1 MGILL
6 SDKIFTYPHKSLFTK
21 GVGSL
26 RLLQDYIM
34 ANSSNSSR
42 TKNLEQELEKK
53 LVEIGQKGRKE
64 EAAKQ
69 AQHIGIPFSDLKNVS
84 IDNEA
89 LGILDE
95 SIAKSAR
102 MAVLYRSGS
111 SLIVAIID
119 PDSTA
124 TKESLELLAKQGF
137 SVKTLMT
144 TPEAMASVLKRYET
158 LKEATLFETGA
169 IEIDTEK
176 LDALSKQINT
186 LSDLRN
192 KISFISATELL
203 EILIAGALKTSAS
216 DIHFEPEAK
225 GVRLRYRL
233 DGLLHDVVTFDSQL
247 YLKALSRIKVLSKL
261 KLNVHNTPQDGRFTI
276 KQQEVAIE
284 VRVSVLPSEHGE
296 TVVMRLLD
304 PRTIVSKLE
313 DLGMRP
319 DILGQVEELLKKPN
333 GTLLTTGPTGSGKT
347 STLYA
352 FVNRLN
358 TPDTKIITIEDPIE
372 YHIKG
377 ISQTQ
382 VEPSKNYTFAN
393 GLRAIVRQDPDV
405 ILVGEIRD
413 FETADIA
420 LNAALTGHLVLS
432 TLHTNDAAGTIPR
445 LIDLGIKPETIA
457 PAISLAM
464 AQRLL
469 RRLCPKCKKKST
481 LPSDELAKV
490 HNAMEPLRK
499 QFSLPPIDEKLAV
512 YSAGT
517 CKECDETGYKSRA
530 GVFEIFTVTRAMEKL
545 ILSRAPSVS
554 DIKELAISE
563 GMVTMLQDGYLK
575 LIEGV
580 TSIEEVRRVLG

>member
-1 MGILL
+1 MAIS
-6 SDKIFTYPHKSLFTK
+6 SDT
-21 GVGSL
+21 
-26 RLLQDYIM
+26 
-34 ANSSNSSR
+34 SR
-42 TKNLEQELEKK
+42 TKDLEHELEKK
-53 LVEIGQKGRKE
+53 LVEIGQKGRQE

-69 AQHIGIPFSDLKNVS
+69 AQHAGIPFSDLKNIS
-84 IDNEA
+84 IDSEA
-89 LGILDE
+89 LKLLDE
-95 SIAKSAR
+95 KVATKAKI
-102 MAVLYRSGS
+102 AVLYRSGS
-111 SLIVAIID
+111 SLIVAIVNPDD
-119 PDSTA
+119 PD
-124 TKESLELLAKQGF
+124 TKKALELLTKQGF
-137 SVKTLMT
+137 STKTVMT
-144 TPEAMASVLKRYET
+144 TPEAMTSVFKRYET
-158 LKEATLFETGA
+158 LKEAALFETGA
-169 IEIDTEK
+169 IEIDTQK
-176 LDALSKQINT
+176 LDALREQINT

-192 KISFISATELL
+192 KISSISATELL

-216 DIHFEPEAK
+216 DIHFEPEAS

-247 YLKALSRIKVLSKL
+247 YARALSRIKVLSRL
-261 KLNVHNTPQDGRFTI
+261 KLNIHSTPQDGRFTI
-276 KQQEVAIE
+276 NQQGVAIE

-296 TVVMRLLD
+296 TIVMRLLD
-304 PRTIVSKLE
+304 PRTIMNKVE

-319 DILGQVEELLKKPN
+319 DVLGQVEELLKKPN

-469 RRLCPKCKKKST
+469 RRLCPKCKIKNT
-481 LPSDELAKV
+481 LPPSELAKIRET
-490 HNAMEPLRK
+490 MEPLQKR
-499 QFSLPPIDEKLAV
+499 FSLPLLNKELVV

-517 CKECDETGYKSRA
+517 CKECDETGYKGRV
-530 GVFEIFTVTRAMEKL
+530 GVFEVFTVTRAMEKL
-545 ILSRAPSVS
+545 ILSRTPSIS
-554 DIKELAISE
+554 DIRELAISE

-575 LIEGV
+575 LIDGT
-580 TSIEEVRRVLG
+580 TSLDEVRRVLG